1 MKKLLAGLTVLLTA
15 SFTGCFAAHGF
26 DSAAVTAPATQAEL
40 RRRRRSSFADRQ
52 RCHVRAVPRRRLT
65 TTPSRQIRRVS
76 TDVT

>member
-1 MKKLLAGLTVLLTA
+1 MKELLAGLAVLLTA
-15 SFTGCFAAHGF
+15 SFTGCFAVHGF
-26 DSAAVTAPATQAEL
+26 DSAAPATQAEL

>member
-15 SFTGCFAAHGF
+15 SFTGCFAVHGF
-26 DSAAVTAPATQAEL
+26 DSAAPATQAEL

>member
-15 SFTGCFAAHGF
+15 SFTGCFAVHGF
-26 DSAAVTAPATQAEL
+26 DVTAPVMHAEL
-40 RRRRRSSFADRQ
+40 RRRRRSFFADRQ
-52 RCHVRAVPRRRLT
+52 RAHVRALPRRRLT

>member
-1 MKKLLAGLTVLLTA
+1 MKKLLAGLAELLTA
-15 SFTGCFAAHGF
+15 SFTGCFAVHGF
-26 DSAAVTAPATQAEL
+26 DSAAPATQAEL
-40 RRRRRSSFADRQ
+40 RRRRSSFADRQ